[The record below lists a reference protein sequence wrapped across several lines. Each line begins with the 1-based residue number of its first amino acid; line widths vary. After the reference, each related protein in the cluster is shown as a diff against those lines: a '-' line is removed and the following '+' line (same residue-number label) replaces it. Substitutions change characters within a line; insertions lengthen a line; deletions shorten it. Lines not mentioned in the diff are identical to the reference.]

1 VERLARLVM
10 HHRIVVSIFWVVM
23 MASGIV
29 ASGQLTDRWSLDF
42 SLPGQPGD
50 DAENQMIENFGTSSF
65 DTYVATVTVP
75 DGETVAEHQ
84 DEIAQIFKDAATVP
98 DPVTKQDTPVR
109 VVDFATTGDEH
120 FITDDGRTTFAL
132 IQGPI
137 PTSFAPDAGIGDEIQ
152 NAMEKVARDTDFQ
165 TGVTSYGI
173 LSSGEDTDGPSVLVE
188 TLLGAAGALLV
199 LIFVF
204 ASFLALVPMMIAA
217 VSILTCFLLVL
228 GLTTFTDVSFVV
240 QFLIALIGL
249 GVAIDYSLLLV
260 SRWREER
267 EHGRT
272 NEEAVVVAM
281 KTAGHAVFASG
292 VTVAISLIA
301 LIVVPVPFLRSMGFG
316 GMFIPLVSVAVV
328 LTLLPAM
335 LSKIGPKVDWPRIR
349 HEGRASRGWTAWA
362 RGIVA
367 HRWAATG
374 AALVMLALLI
384 APVSQLKIGQAD
396 VDSLA
401 KSGPAYETLHN
412 LEESG
417 VGDGVLT
424 PIEVLVPPSEADKA
438 VKAASGVDGVQFATV
453 GSENANVA
461 LIDVIPQDATLESS
475 SIQVV
480 DDTRDAVNAAVDG
493 EVGVGGAGAA
503 VGDYFTAVY
512 DRFPYVLALIALI
525 TFVLLART
533 FRSWLL
539 PLKAVVLNLVSLA
552 AVFGFIVWFWQL
564 GNGSEAL
571 FDISATGA
579 IAFWEPVI
587 IFAFLFGLSM
597 DYEVFILAR
606 MREEYDATGD
616 TKAAVVTG
624 LGRTG
629 RLVTSAALI
638 LFFAFAALASSPGTD
653 IKVMGTALG
662 LGILIDATIVRALLV
677 PALVSLFGA
686 YNWWLP
692 DWMARILRVEP
703 SPLVRD
709 RDSGGDD
716 LDGLGDKDRALVR

>member
-1 VERLARLVM
+1 M
-10 HHRIVVSIFWVVM
+10 HHRIVVSLFWLVM
-23 MASGIV
+23 MVAGVV

-50 DAENQMIENFGTSSF
+50 DAENLMIENFGTSTF
-65 DTYVATVTVP
+65 DSYIATVTVP
-75 DGETVAEHQ
+75 EGDTVNAHR
-84 DEIAQIFKDAATVP
+84 DEIAGIFKDAATIPNVH
-98 DPVTKQDTPVR
+98 TR
-109 VVDFATTGDEH
+109 LVDFATTGDDS
-120 FITDDGRTTFAL
+120 FIAEDGRTTFAL

-137 PTSFAPDAGIGDEIQ
+137 PTSFAPDAGYGDEILASLDQ
-152 NAMEKVARDTDFQ
+152 VEKQSDFT

-173 LSSGEDTDGPSVLVE
+173 LSSGEDTNGPSVLAE

-267 EHGRT
+267 EHGHS
-272 NEEAVVVAM
+272 NEEAVVIAM

-301 LIVVPVPFLRSMGFG
+301 LVIVPVPFLRSMGFG

-335 LSKIGPKVDWPRIR
+335 LSKIGPRVDWPRVR

-374 AALVMLALLI
+374 VAVVLLALLI

-401 KSGPAYETLHN
+401 KSGPAYETLQT
-412 LEESG
+412 LENAG
-417 VGDGVLT
+417 FGDGVLT
-424 PIEVLVPPSEADKA
+424 PIEVLVSPDQGDAA
-438 VKAASGVDGVQFATV
+438 VQAASGVDGVQFAVV
-453 GSENANVA
+453 GAQNNDLA
-461 LIDVIPQDATLESS
+461 LIDVFPQDATLESS
-475 SIQVV
+475 SISVV
-480 DDTRDAVNAAVDG
+480 DDVRNAVEGSVSG
-493 EVGVGGAGAA
+493 EVWIGGAGAA
-503 VGDYFTAVY
+503 VGDYFSAVY
-512 DRFPYVLALIALI
+512 DRFPYVMALIALI

-539 PLKAVVLNLVSLA
+539 PLKAVILNLVSLA
-552 AVFGFIVWFWQL
+552 AVFGAIVFFWQL
-564 GNGSEAL
+564 GHGSEAI
-571 FDISATGA
+571 FGISATGA

-616 TKAAVVTG
+616 TKAAVITG
-624 LGRTG
+624 IGRTG

-638 LFFAFAALASSPGTD
+638 LFFAFSALASSPGTD

-662 LGILIDATIVRALLV
+662 VGILIDATIVRALLV

-692 DWMARILRVEP
+692 EWMARVLRVEP
-703 SPLVRD
+703 SPLVREQD
-709 RDSGGDD
+709 RDRDD
-716 LDGLGDKDRALVR
+716 LDDPRPTLVN

>member
-1 VERLARLVM
+1 MERLARLVM

-23 MASGIV
+23 LASGVV

-50 DAENQMIENFGTSSF
+50 DAENQMIENFGTSTF
-65 DTYVATVTVP
+65 DSYIATVTVP
-75 DGETVAEHQ
+75 QGDTVNAHR
-84 DEIAQIFKDAATVP
+84 DEIAKIFSDAAANANVKT
-98 DPVTKQDTPVR
+98 R
-109 VVDFATTGDEH
+109 LVDFATTGDDQ
-120 FITDDGRTTFAL
+120 FISEDGRTTYAL

-137 PTSFAPDAGIGDEIQ
+137 PTSFAPDSGYGDEIK
-152 NAMEKVARDTDFQ
+152 ASLDKVDSADFT

-188 TLLGAAGALLV
+188 TLLGGAGALLV
-199 LIFVF
+199 LLFVF

-228 GLTTFTDVSFVV
+228 GLTTFSDVSFVV

-267 EHGRT
+267 EHGRS
-272 NEEAVVVAM
+272 NEEAVVIAM

-301 LIVVPVPFLRSMGFG
+301 LVVVPVPFLRSMGFG

-367 HRWAATG
+367 HRWVATG
-374 AALVMLALLI
+374 AAVAMLAVLI
-384 APVSQLKIGQAD
+384 APVFSLKIGQAG

-401 KSGPAYETLHN
+401 KNGPAYETLRT

-417 VGDGVLT
+417 VGNGVLT
-424 PIEVLVPPSEADKA
+424 PIEVLVSPDQADAA
-438 VKAASGVDGVQFATV
+438 VQAASGVDGVQLAVV
-453 GSENANVA
+453 GAQNNDLV

-475 SIQVV
+475 SISVV
-480 DDTRDAVNAAVDG
+480 DDVRAAVEGSVNGD
-493 EVGVGGAGAA
+493 VWVGGAGAA
-503 VGDYFTAVY
+503 VGDYFSAVY
-512 DRFPYVLALIALI
+512 DRFPYVMALIALI

-552 AVFGFIVWFWQL
+552 AVFGAIVFFWQL
-564 GNGSEAL
+564 GHGSEAI
-571 FDISATGA
+571 FNISATGA
-579 IAFWEPVI
+579 VAFWEPII

-606 MREEYDATGD
+606 MREQYDATGD
-616 TKAAVVTG
+616 TRAAVVTG
-624 LGRTG
+624 IGRTG

-638 LFFAFAALASSPGTD
+638 LFFAFSALASSPGTD

-662 LGILIDATIVRALLV
+662 VGILIDATIVRALLV
-677 PALVSLFGA
+677 PALVSLFGG

-692 DWMARILRVEP
+692 VWLARILRVEP
-703 SPLVRD
+703 SPLVRETD
-709 RDSGGDD
+709 RDVDIDD
-716 LDGLGDKDRALVR
+716 LEDPRRALVS

>member
-1 VERLARLVM
+1 M
-10 HHRIVVSIFWVVM
+10 HHRIVVSLFWLVMFVAGIAASSVV
-23 MASGIV
+23 
-29 ASGQLTDRWSLDF
+29 TDRLSLDF

-50 DAENQMIENFGTSSF
+50 DAENLMIDKFGTSSF
-65 DTYVATVTVP
+65 DTFVATVTVP
-75 DGETVAEHQ
+75 EGDTVAQHQ
-84 DEIAQIFKDAATVP
+84 DDIAQIFTDATTIP
-98 DPVTKQDTPVR
+98 DPTTGKDTPVR
-109 VVDFATTGDEH
+109 VIDLATTGDKGFVTE
-120 FITDDGRTTFAL
+120 DGRTTFAM

-137 PTSFAPDAGIGDEIQ
+137 PETFSPDAGIGDEIQ
-152 NAMEKVARDTDFQ
+152 DSMDKVAKDTDLE

-173 LSSGEDTDGPSVLVE
+173 LSSGDDTDGPSVLVE
-188 TLLGAAGALLV
+188 TLFGAAGALLV

-204 ASFLALVPMMIAA
+204 ASFLALVPLIIAA

-228 GLTTFTDVSFVV
+228 GLTTFSDVSFVV

-267 EHGRT
+267 EHGHS
-272 NEEAVVVAM
+272 NEEAVVIAM

-301 LIVVPVPFLRSMGFG
+301 LVVVPVPFLRSMGFG
-316 GMFIPLVSVAVV
+316 GMFIPLVSVSVV

-367 HRWAATG
+367 HRWLATIS
-374 AALVMLALLI
+374 ALVILGLLI
-384 APVSQLKIGQAD
+384 APVFQLKIGQAD
-396 VDSLA
+396 IDALA
-401 KSGPAYETLHN
+401 KNGAAFDTLHT
-412 LEESG
+412 LEDGG

-424 PIEVLVPPSEADKA
+424 PIEVLVATDQADA
-438 VKAASGVDGVQFATV
+438 ALKAASEVDGVHFAVV
-453 GSENANVA
+453 GGESGGIT
-461 LIDVIPQDATLESS
+461 LIDAVPQDATLESS

-480 DDTRDAVNAAVDG
+480 DDVRTAVTGAVDG
-493 EVGVGGAGAA
+493 DVWIGGAGAA

-539 PLKAVVLNLVSLA
+539 PLKAVILNLVSLA
-552 AVFGFIVWFWQL
+552 AVFGAIVFFWQL
-564 GNGSEAL
+564 GHGSEAL
-571 FDISATGA
+571 FGVSATGA
-579 IAFWEPVI
+579 VAFWEPVI

-606 MREEYDATGD
+606 MREEYDATGN
-616 TKAAVVTG
+616 TKAAVITG
-624 LGRTG
+624 IGRTG

-662 LGILIDATIVRALLV
+662 VGILIDATIVRALLV

-692 DWMARILRVEP
+692 EWMARILRVEP
-703 SPLVRD
+703 SPLTPERVVD
-709 RDSGGDD
+709 VDD
-716 LDGLGDKDRALVR
+716 LDDPKPTLVS

>member
-1 VERLARLVM
+1 M
-10 HHRIVVSIFWVVM
+10 HHRIVVSIFWLVMFIAGIAASSVV
-23 MASGIV
+23 
-29 ASGQLTDRWSLDF
+29 TDRLSLDF

-50 DAENQMIENFGTSSF
+50 DAENLMIDNYGTSSF
-65 DTYVATVTVP
+65 DTIVATVTVP
-75 DGETVAEHQ
+75 QGDTVAAHQ
-84 DEIAQIFKDAATVP
+84 DEIATIFKHAGTI
-98 DPVTKQDTPVR
+98 KDTTTR
-109 VVDFATTGDEH
+109 IVDYASTGDDH

-132 IQGPI
+132 YQGPI
-137 PTSFAPDAGIGDEIQ
+137 PTSFSPDAGINDEIQ
-152 NAMEKVARDTDFQ
+152 ASMEQVANQTDFE
-165 TGVTSYGI
+165 TGVTSYNI

-188 TLLGAAGALLV
+188 TLFGAAGALLV
-199 LIFVF
+199 LVFVF
-204 ASFLALVPMMIAA
+204 ASFLALVPMVIAA

-228 GLTTFTDVSFVV
+228 GLTTFSDVSFVV

-267 EHGRT
+267 EHGHS
-272 NEEAVVVAM
+272 NEEAVVIAM

-301 LIVVPVPFLRSMGFG
+301 LVVVPVPFLRSMGFG
-316 GMFIPLVSVAVV
+316 GMFIPLVSVSVV

-367 HRWAATG
+367 HRWVATL
-374 AALVMLALLI
+374 AALAMLAVLI
-384 APVSQLKIGQAD
+384 APVFSLKIGQAG

-401 KSGPAYETLHN
+401 KNGPAYETLHN
-412 LEESG
+412 LDDAG
-417 VGDGVLT
+417 VGNGVLT
-424 PIEVLVPPSEADKA
+424 PIEVLVSPDQAGA
-438 VKAASGVDGVQFATV
+438 ALQAASGVDGVQFAV
-453 GSENANVA
+453 LGSENDNLS

-475 SIQVV
+475 SINVV
-480 DDTRDAVNAAVDG
+480 DDVRAAVNGAVDG
-493 EVGVGGAGAA
+493 DVWIGGAGAA

-539 PLKAVVLNLVSLA
+539 PLKAVILNLVSLA
-552 AVFGFIVWFWQL
+552 AVFGAIVFFWQL
-564 GNGSEAL
+564 GHGSEAI
-571 FDISATGA
+571 FNVSATGA
-579 IAFWEPVI
+579 VAFWEPVI

-616 TKAAVVTG
+616 TKAAVTVG

-662 LGILIDATIVRALLV
+662 VGILIDATIVRALLV
-677 PALVSLFGA
+677 PALVSLFGG

-692 DWMARILRVEP
+692 DWMAKVLRVEP
-703 SPLVRD
+703 SPLVRETD
-709 RDSGGDD
+709 RDADVDD
-716 LDGLGDKDRALVR
+716 LDDPQRALVS

>member
-10 HHRIVVSIFWVVM
+10 HHRIVVSLFWLVMLVAGVAASSVV
-23 MASGIV
+23 SGR
-29 ASGQLTDRWSLDF
+29 LSLDF

-50 DAENQMIENFGTSSF
+50 DAENLMIENFGTSSF
-65 DTYVATVTVP
+65 DTIVATVTVP
-75 DGETVAEHQ
+75 EGDTVAAHQ
-84 DEIAQIFKDAATVP
+84 DEINAIFKDAGTIAN
-98 DPVTKQDTPVR
+98 TKTR
-109 VVDFATTGDEH
+109 VVDFASTGDPS
-120 FITDDGRTTFAL
+120 FTTDDGRTAFAL
-132 IQGPI
+132 YQGPL
-137 PTSFAPDAGIGDEIQ
+137 PTSFDPNAGINDEIQ
-152 NAMEKVARDTDFQ
+152 ASMDKVAETTDFE
-165 TGVTSYGI
+165 TGVTSYNI
-173 LSSGEDTDGPSVLVE
+173 LSSGDDSSGPSVLVE
-188 TLLGAAGALLV
+188 TLFGAAGALLV

-204 ASFLALVPMMIAA
+204 ASFLALVPLAIAA

-228 GLTTFTDVSFVV
+228 GLTTFSDVSFVV

-267 EHGRT
+267 EHGHD
-272 NEEAVVVAM
+272 NEEAVVIAM
-281 KTAGHAVFASG
+281 QTAGHAVFASG

-301 LIVVPVPFLRSMGFG
+301 LILVPVPFLRSMGFG

-335 LSKIGPKVDWPRIR
+335 LSKIGPRVDWPRIR

-367 HRWAATG
+367 HRWVATI
-374 AALVMLALLI
+374 AALVILGVLI

-401 KSGPAYETLHN
+401 KSGPAYETLH
-412 LEESG
+412 LLGDGG

-424 PIEVLVPPSEADKA
+424 PIEVLVPPDQADA
-438 VKAASGVDGVQFATV
+438 ALQAASAVDGVQFAVV
-453 GSENANVA
+453 GAENDNLT
-461 LIDVIPQDATLESS
+461 LIDAIPQDATLESS
-475 SIQVV
+475 SITVV
-480 DDTRDAVNAAVDG
+480 DNVRDAVNGAVDG
-493 EVGVGGAGAA
+493 EVWIGGAGAA

-525 TFVLLART
+525 TFILLART

-552 AVFGFIVWFWQL
+552 AVFGAIVFFWQL
-564 GNGSEAL
+564 GHGSEAI
-571 FDISATGA
+571 FNVSATGA
-579 IAFWEPVI
+579 VAFWEPVI

-616 TKAAVVTG
+616 TKAAVITG
-624 LGRTG
+624 IGRTG

-662 LGILIDATIVRALLV
+662 VGILIDATIVRALLV
-677 PALVSLFGA
+677 PALVSLFGP

-692 DWMARILRVEP
+692 TWMARILRVEP
-703 SPLVRD
+703 SPLVRERPSD
-709 RDSGGDD
+709 PDD
-716 LDGLGDKDRALVR
+716 LDDNQPSLVS

>member
-1 VERLARLVM
+1 M
-10 HHRIVVSIFWVVM
+10 HHRIVVSIFWLVM
-23 MASGIV
+23 MAAGVV

-50 DAENQMIENFGTSSF
+50 DAENHMIDNFATRSF
-65 DTYVATVTVP
+65 DTYIASVTVP
-75 DGETVAEHQ
+75 QGDTVAAHQ
-84 DEIAQIFKDAATVP
+84 DDIAQIFKDAATVP
-98 DPVTKQDTPVR
+98 DPLTGKDTRVR
-109 VVDFATTGDEH
+109 IVDFATTGDDH
-120 FITDDGRTTFAL
+120 FVTNDGRTTFAL

-137 PTSFAPDAGIGDEIQ
+137 PQSFSPDAGIGDEIQ
-152 NAMEKVARDTDFQ
+152 DAMDKVGSTTDYE

-188 TLLGAAGALLV
+188 TLFGAAGALLV
-199 LIFVF
+199 LLFVF
-204 ASFLALVPMMIAA
+204 ASFLALVPLLIAA

-228 GLTTFTDVSFVV
+228 ALTTFTEVSFVV

-267 EHGRT
+267 EHGHT
-272 NEEAVVVAM
+272 NEEAVVIATR
-281 KTAGHAVFASG
+281 TAGHAVFASG

-301 LIVVPVPFLRSMGFG
+301 LVVVPVPFLRSMGFG

-367 HRWAATG
+367 HRWVATV
-374 AALVMLALLI
+374 AALAVLAVLI
-384 APVSQLKIGQAD
+384 APVFSLKIGQAD
-396 VDSLA
+396 VDALA
-401 KSGPAYETLHN
+401 KNGPAFDALHN
-412 LEESG
+412 LENSG

-424 PIEVLVPPSEADKA
+424 PIEVLVPPNQADAA
-438 VKAASGVDGVQFATV
+438 VQAASSVSGVQFATV
-453 GSENANVA
+453 GGESDNVT
-461 LIDVIPQDATLESS
+461 LIDVIPDDATLESS

-480 DDTRDAVNAAVDG
+480 DDVRDSVNDAVDG
-493 EVGVGGAGAA
+493 EVWIGGAGAA

-539 PLKAVVLNLVSLA
+539 PLKAVILNLISLA
-552 AVFGFIVWFWQL
+552 AVFGAIVFFWQL
-564 GNGSEAL
+564 GHGSDAI
-571 FDISATGA
+571 FNVSATGA
-579 IAFWEPVI
+579 VAFWEPVI

-616 TKAAVVTG
+616 TKAAVITG
-624 LGRTG
+624 IGRTG

-662 LGILIDATIVRALLV
+662 VGILIDATIVRALLV
-677 PALVSLFGA
+677 PALVSLFGG

-692 DWMARILRVEP
+692 GWMARILFVEP
-703 SPLVRD
+703 SPLVREST
-709 RDSGGDD
+709 RDSEADDD
-716 LDGLGDKDRALVR
+716 LDEAQSADQLITRPRA